1 MKAASETEKQI
12 VVIGGGYIGLESA
25 AVLNKAGKKVVL
37 LRVAGEELSRFYEKE
52 HRDHGV
58 ESHLGDCVD
67 AIDGTDRVTGVP
79 LSDSETIPPDPVIV
93 GIGIVPP
100 IEPLTPA
107 WPDCANG
114 LRPDRLCNTSLPD
127 VSAIG
132 TSTADVTHF
141 RKG

>member
-58 ESHLGDCVD
+58 ELHLGDCVD
-67 AIDGTDRVTGVP
+67 AIDGTDRVTGVR
-79 LSDSETIPPDPVIV
+79 LSDGEIIPADLVIV
-93 GIGIVPP
+93 RSEEHTSELQSLMRISYAVFC
-100 IEPLTPA
+100 
-107 WPDCANG
+107 WK
-114 LRPDRLCNTSLPD
+114 NTKPNLFS
-127 VSAIG
+127 II
-132 TSTADVTHF
+132 TQTNIHHTRTHHLF
-141 RKG
+141 DH

>member
-58 ESHLGDCVD
+58 ELHLGDCVD
-67 AIDGTDRVTGVP
+67 AIDGTDRVTGVR
-79 LSDSETIPPDPVIV
+79 LSDGEIIPRSE
-93 GIGIVPP
+93 
-100 IEPLTPA
+100 EH
-107 WPDCANG
+107 
-114 LRPDRLCNTSLPD
+114 TSELQSLMRISYA
-127 VSAIG
+127 V
-132 TSTADVTHF
+132 F
-141 RKG
+141 YLKKKKQKQNK